1 MGIIPIHTDSEK
13 QEILKTETES
23 PKFESDGDLEDS
35 ISFIESPSECC
46 VGIVDIVGSTKVT
59 AKLPYSQVGKYY
71 GIFLNTMTVIVKRFG
86 GIVVKNGGDSL
97 LYYFQAK
104 SGDDRSVFVR
114 CLECSLSMVEARAMI
129 NSKLRQEKLPSL
141 DFRVS
146 ADYGKVTLA
155 TSSNSTYH
163 DIFGSPVNFCSK
175 INSKATPNTTVI
187 GGDLHQMAKELRG
200 YSFQEAKGYSVGFK
214 LQYPIFVVSRDDAQ
228 YTKIVNLAIQ
238 KTLLDMG
245 TPVLDTVCCNLFKK
259 HGCLISDCYEHPHLL
274 KDVLRDMFGNAHPD
288 IITTVQRNL
297 GEQMHQ
303 RPILEFLEKLTH

>member
-1 MGIIPIHTDSEK
+1 MGITPINTDYER
-13 QEILKTETES
+13 QDILKTGTQNTD
-23 PKFESDGDLEDS
+23 FESDGDLEDS

-71 GIFLNTMTVIVKRFG
+71 GIFLNTMTITVKRFG

-97 LYYFQAK
+97 LYYFQGA
-104 SGDDRSVFVR
+104 SNDDKSVFVR
-114 CLECSLSMVEARAMI
+114 CLECSLAMVETHAAI
-129 NSKLRQEKLPSL
+129 NVRLRQEKLPSL

-175 INSKATPNTTVI
+175 INAKAAPNTTVI
-187 GGDLHQMAKELRG
+187 GGDLHQMAKGLRG
-200 YSFQEAKGYSVGFK
+200 YAFQEVKGFSVGFK
-214 LQYPIFVVSRDDAQ
+214 LQYPIFAVSRNAGQCLTTIDD
-228 YTKIVNLAIQ
+228 AIQ

-245 TPVLDTVCCNLFKK
+245 KPVLDTVLCKLFQQ
-259 HGCLISDCYEHPHLL
+259 HRCLISDCYENPQLL
-274 KDVLRDMFGNAHPD
+274 KNILDDLFGNSHAD
-288 IITTVQRNL
+288 IINTLKKNL
-297 GEQMHQ
+297 GEHIQQQPIQ
-303 RPILEFLEKLTH
+303 RFLSGL